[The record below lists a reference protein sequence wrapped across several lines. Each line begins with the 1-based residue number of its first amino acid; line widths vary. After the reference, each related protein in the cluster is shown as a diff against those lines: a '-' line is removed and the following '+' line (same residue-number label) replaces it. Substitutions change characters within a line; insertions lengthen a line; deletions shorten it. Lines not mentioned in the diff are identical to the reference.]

1 MFAGI
6 AIFVI
11 VRIVVGVI
19 MRRKGGGPQEIDLAA
34 PAGINEAVAEPGNK
48 PSLPPPPLEIPPPE
62 TATGVLNDDGYY
74 WIEWPLASGTW
85 YFRSSSEIAWAKFEN
100 KN

>member
-1 MFAGI
+1 
-6 AIFVI
+6 
-11 VRIVVGVI
+11 
-19 MRRKGGGPQEIDLAA
+19 MRRKGGGLQEIDLAA
-34 PAGINEAVAEPGNK
+34 PAVINEAVAEPGNK

-100 KN
+100 K